1 MPKTKK
7 LESRTVRRQYP
18 ALPNSQGKVQWMVE
32 QGSTAHRSRTLSHS
46 PDIAVLK

>member
-18 ALPNSQGKVQWMVE
+18 ALPNSQGKVQWMME
-32 QGSTAHRSRTLSHS
+32 QAVRLTTLEHFSIH
-46 PDIAVLK
+46 LT